1 MYTGLKLQIS
11 GQSIQEFG
19 QERDNRE
26 AFVQHNLN
34 LSNKIQFSNN
44 KVEKVKPSK
53 NVLLRHIPNDVLFQ
67 KQNQIHEMNKVAQ
80 KYRIPFTPDEDEK
93 LKHLANKYGTRSWS
107 LISTYLEGRTPKQCR
122 DRYSNYL
129 FPGFFKGEW
138 TNEEDCLLFK
148 LYNEFGPKWSKIK
161 KSFPDRSSNSIKNR
175 WYYFLRKNNEFLPV
189 DGYKNEDSVE
199 EGNITQTTNKIDVQ
213 LDVFELIN
221 EGENNNKTSKST
233 LNEEFNYNI
242 DNISNSDFNKSI
254 LSQDVKLNEEENIF
268 ILNNENKETSNDE
281 WIVYN

>member
-26 AFVQHNLN
+26 AFAQHNFN

-175 WYYFLRKNNEFLPV
+175 WNYFLCKQEKIPEEKMISTSSSFSSSQPKEEKSLQKEKEEEKNIEVDSFLDDENGIIDIQENEF
-189 DGYKNEDSVE
+189 
-199 EGNITQTTNKIDVQ
+199 I
-213 LDVFELIN
+213 
-221 EGENNNKTSKST
+221 
-233 LNEEFNYNI
+233 
-242 DNISNSDFNKSI
+242 DFNDDW
-254 LSQDVKLNEEENIF
+254 LAF
-268 ILNNENKETSNDE
+268 
-281 WIVYN
+281 Y